1 MLEVGKRYACEVC
14 GTESLVT
21 KPSDGTLACC
31 GQDMAQMAPKKAA
44 SAD

>member
-1 MLEVGKRYACEVC
+1 MLELGKRYACENC

-21 KPSDGTLACC
+21 KPSDGVMTCC
-31 GQDMAQMAPKKAA
+31 GEEMKQMAPKKAA